1 MRKVPRVFT
10 PGSKPPGRGQKGRG
24 RPKKSKDVR
33 KGSTRKGNYRSKYAQ
48 SDLEQAIKD
57 IQAKVMSLNAAA
69 KHYRQGWAKFM
80 VYCVL
85 CTIGTVYGME
95 SMVPTL
101 TLPTFDIRVPK
112 ATLSNRVN
120 EQVKETLG
128 RPTELTKEEEAIL
141 VERLM
146 ILGEWGFP
154 MTCRDLRLLIKAYLD
169 VKGKSTR
176 NESNYN
182 TAGTLPT

>member
-1 MRKVPRVFT
+1 MVWY
-10 PGSKPPGRGQKGRG
+10 G
-24 RPKKSKDVR
+24 
-33 KGSTRKGNYRSKYAQ
+33 KY
-48 SDLEQAIKD
+48 
-57 IQAKVMSLNAAA
+57 
-69 KHYRQGWAKFM
+69 G
-80 VYCVL
+80 
-85 CTIGTVYGME
+85 
-95 SMVPTL
+95 TL

-154 MTCRDLRLLIKAYLD
+154 PYGTYL
-169 VKGKSTR
+169 T
-176 NESNYN
+176 Y
-182 TAGTLPT
+182 GT